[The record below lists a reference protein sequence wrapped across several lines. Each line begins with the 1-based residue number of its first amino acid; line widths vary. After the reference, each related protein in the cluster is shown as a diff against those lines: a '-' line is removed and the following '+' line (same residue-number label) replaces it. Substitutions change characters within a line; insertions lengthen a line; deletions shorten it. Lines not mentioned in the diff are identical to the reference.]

1 MIKKTTKHCN
11 YKGRSE
17 DQFGFDEKMVCT
29 LPKITRFLILWS
41 NGHYGGGGHLTLRK
55 FFPRLMC
62 WYGKHNMLKLRV
74 GNGTIPDVSKDIL
87 KCKEC
92 GYEENI

>member
-1 MIKKTTKHCN
+1 
-11 YKGRSE
+11 
-17 DQFGFDEKMVCT
+17 
-29 LPKITRFLILWS
+29 
-41 NGHYGGGGHLTLRK
+41 
-55 FFPRLMC
+55 
-62 WYGKHNMLKLRV
+62 MLKLRV